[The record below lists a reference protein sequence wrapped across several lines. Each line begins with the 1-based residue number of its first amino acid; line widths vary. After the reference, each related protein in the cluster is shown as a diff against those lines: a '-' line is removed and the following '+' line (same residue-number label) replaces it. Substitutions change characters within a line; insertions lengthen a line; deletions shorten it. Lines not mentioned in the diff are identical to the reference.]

1 MQKRYRVI
9 FECYDAKRPK
19 KALSQHVVLDESIET
34 PTNCLDFSM
43 GFDNQILLIQNVQD
57 HVLSEK
63 VAAINADNEQCPCCD
78 NNLMKF
84 GMQHS
89 KFHDVLTDHD
99 VKMQR
104 LKCNTCKY
112 ELPSTVK
119 LLISGSISGE
129 LSRIQATLGS
139 EHSYRA
145 SEKILSL
152 FSTKE
157 RQVNNHDRV
166 KQVVESVGG
175 AVETL
180 NEEEKEILT
189 AEEAPELVLNVDGGH
204 IKTTEDK
211 RSMEAIISVIYRPEA
226 IQSNAAGTRNYLT
239 SKNCAASVKDD
250 KQGHIKSSTIIAAL
264 KQGLTYKTH
273 VTALCDGAENCWSV
287 VEALSPL
294 CGSMTR
300 ILDWFH
306 LTMKIENISL
316 PNDLKDKLTKI
327 KWHLW
332 RGNVDRAQV
341 RLRQLQV
348 LAKDEKNSDKLM
360 RFSQYINSNKDR
372 IVNYRERKMKGL
384 VFTSNLAES
393 TVESLIN
400 QRCKGKQHM
409 RWSRSGLNPL
419 LQLRAAI
426 QSNDWTNK
434 WKSAILSARSN

>member
-9 FECYDAKRPK
+9 FECYDAKQPK
-19 KALSQHVVLDESIET
+19 KTLSKHTVLDESIDK

-43 GFDNQILLIQNVQD
+43 GFDNQIILIQGVQD

-63 VAAINADNEQCPCCD
+63 VGIVNADNEQCPCCE

-84 GMQHS
+84 GMQRS

-104 LKCNTCKY
+104 FKCNTCKY
-112 ELPSTVK
+112 ESPSTVK
-119 LLISGSISGE
+119 TLINGSLSGE
-129 LSRIQATLGS
+129 LTKIQATLGS

-166 KQVVESVGG
+166 KQIVESVGC
-175 AVETL
+175 AVEAI

-189 AEEAPELVLNVDGGH
+189 AAGTPELVLNVDGGH

-211 RSMEAIISVIYRPEA
+211 RSMEAIISVVYKPEA
-226 IQSNAAGTRNYLT
+226 IQPNPSGTRNYLT
-239 SKNCAASVKDD
+239 SKNCAASAKDD
-250 KQGHIKSSTIIAAL
+250 KQEHIMNSTIIAAL
-264 KQGLTYKTH
+264 KQGLTDKTH
-273 VTALCDGAENCWSV
+273 VTALCDGADNCWSV
-287 VEALSPL
+287 VDAISPI

-306 LTMKIENISL
+306 LAMKIENIGLSNL
-316 PNDLKDKLTKI
+316 LEAKLTKI

-332 RGNVDRAQV
+332 RGNVDLAQV
-341 RLRQLQV
+341 RLKQLHV
-348 LAKDEKNSDKLM
+348 LVKDKKIEDKLTK
-360 RFSQYINSNKDR
+360 FSSYIANNKDR
-372 IVNYRERKMKGL
+372 IVNYRERKRQGL
-384 VFTSNLAES
+384 IFTSNLAES

-426 QSNDWTNK
+426 QSNDWINK
-434 WKSAILSARSN
+434 WQSAVLSAQNS